1 MHRKN
6 FRVYSIVLTM
16 GLLVGSLVGELLAR
30 WLPAG
35 VARDFFTTSVAG
47 AFGPVAD
54 QGQRPGQIADAGQ
67 CAGEEEVAGG
77 LVARAHHRHRDQADG
92 SLL

>member
-16 GLLVGSLVGELLAR
+16 GLLVGSLMGELLAR

-35 VARDFFTTSVAG
+35 VARDFFTTSVVG
-47 AFGPVAD
+47 HLGPISLD
-54 QGQRPGQIADAGQ
+54 
-67 CAGEEEVAGG
+67 
-77 LVARAHHRHRDQADG
+77 LVAVGLTLGPLTLYVNIISLVGIALAAYLYRAFF
-92 SLL
+92 

>member
-47 AFGPVAD
+47 AFGPVSID
-54 QGQRPGQIADAGQ
+54 
-67 CAGEEEVAGG
+67 
-77 LVARAHHRHRDQADG
+77 LVAVALTLGPLTLHVNLMSLVGIIGAAYLYRAFF
-92 SLL
+92 

>member
-47 AFGPVAD
+47 AFGPISID
-54 QGQRPGQIADAGQ
+54 
-67 CAGEEEVAGG
+67 
-77 LVARAHHRHRDQADG
+77 LVAVALTLGPLTLYVNLMSLVGIIGAAYLYRAFF
-92 SLL
+92 